1 MAHYQFPTHQVY
13 HFFPPAMI
21 INVKSFLRTSSSER
35 KSVNET
41 LTFLSEDRLQSHLP
55 FMQNRIKLAE
65 EKKQLL
71 IPYVASSAFPESTAA
86 PFSNI
91 KNNRP
96 NETIL
101 GKL

>member
-1 MAHYQFPTHQVY
+1 
-13 HFFPPAMI
+13 
-21 INVKSFLRTSSSER
+21 
-35 KSVNET
+35 
-41 LTFLSEDRLQSHLP
+41 
-55 FMQNRIKLAE
+55 MQNRIKLAE